1 MMGLAWFLLTANW
14 FIGIP
19 LMIAIVIV
27 VLSRLQKEENM
38 LHERFEDEYDEYME
52 GTDRFL
58 PQLFSA
64 KRVSKVND

>member
-38 LHERFEDEYDEYME
+38 LHERFEDEYME
-52 GTDRFL
+52 GTGRFL